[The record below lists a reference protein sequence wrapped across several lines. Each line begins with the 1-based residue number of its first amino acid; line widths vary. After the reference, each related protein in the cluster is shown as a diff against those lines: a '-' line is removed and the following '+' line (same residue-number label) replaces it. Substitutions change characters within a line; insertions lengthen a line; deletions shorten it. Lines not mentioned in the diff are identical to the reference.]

1 MIRVYG
7 IINYKSCRQRV
18 LLCGNVDIKRISVRA
33 AFGAQVERGCAM
45 KYGILLTGRNK
56 VIRDEFFTH
65 LWDIFECLSCSG
77 HSEDIYNHLKYYTP
91 DAIVYCLY
99 EESSDNFKRM
109 VSVMER
115 PKAARIPLVIVGTK
129 EDCDAFNRFSDRT
142 AQLVLERP
150 SSIRTAGERLA
161 AFLDEWKNQ
170 DGESAAVEGYTAQP
184 DEDAAAPA
192 RTEEPPAAAGAPS
205 PAPETHERKRVLV
218 VDDDTLMLK
227 LIKEQLHGEYDVAT
241 AISGKIAFK
250 FLENKHADL
259 ILLDYKMPGEDG
271 PAVLEKLRANEAT
284 KDIPVLFLTG
294 ITDSEKIMKA
304 IVLKPQGYLLKPIDR
319 KLLLDSIRKYIG

>member
-1 MIRVYG
+1 
-7 IINYKSCRQRV
+7 
-18 LLCGNVDIKRISVRA
+18 
-33 AFGAQVERGCAM
+33 M
-45 KYGILLTGRNK
+45 KYGILMTGKNK
-56 VIRDEFFTH
+56 MIMDEFFTH
-65 LWDIFECLSCSG
+65 LRDTFECLSCSVQ
-77 HSEDIYNHLKYYTP
+77 SDDICNHLKYYTP

-109 VSVMER
+109 VSVMEM
-115 PKAARIPLVIVGTK
+115 PMAAKIPLVIIGPK
-129 EDCDAFNRFSDRT
+129 EDCDEFIRYSDKT
-142 AQLVLERP
+142 AQLVIERP
-150 SSIRTAGERLA
+150 SSIKIAGRKLTN
-161 AFLDEWKNQ
+161 FLDEWKKQ
-170 DGESAAVEGYTAQP
+170 VGEPVSGEDYAAQTEG
-184 DEDAAAPA
+184 DAAAPA
-192 RTEEPPAAAGAPS
+192 RTEEPSETESAPAQAS
-205 PAPETHERKRVLV
+205 ETHERKRVLV

-227 LIKEQLHGEYDVAT
+227 LIKEQLHGKYDVAT

-259 ILLDYKMPGEDG
+259 ILLDYKMPVEDG

-294 ITDSEKIMKA
+294 ITDSEDVMKA